1 MNIASSAKYECE
13 PASVHEL
20 ETSPCLERNYR
31 KLFWADN
38 TWFSYLN
45 RDVTMITS
53 LDKPYS
59 NKLFKS
65 ELEIDLSK
73 VEYWTILDSPICA
86 KIVLKDSIV
95 PGMLM
100 TITCD
105 GNNAPLVFFPM
116 SLCCSWSKDSL
127 SIFHDDD
134 DYIDFYHLF
143 GYIFKW
149 KERPFT
155 QIFSLFRKGK
165 KIAFT
170 RIRNRLSEYDPEYIE
185 DYIHIW

>member
-1 MNIASSAKYECE
+1 MNVASRENYECE

-20 ETSPCLERNYR
+20 ETSPCLERNFR
-31 KLFWADN
+31 KLFWADY
-38 TWFSYLN
+38 TWFSYLK

-53 LDKPYS
+53 LDKCYP
-59 NKLFKS
+59 NKFFKS

-86 KIVLKDSIV
+86 KIQFKDSII

-105 GNNAPLVFFPM
+105 GNKAPLVFFPM
-116 SLCCSWSKDSL
+116 ALCCSWSKDPS
-127 SIFHDDD
+127 SPFYDEN
-134 DYIDFYHLF
+134 YIDSHHLF
-143 GYIFKW
+143 GHIFKW
-149 KERPFT
+149 NERPFS

-165 KIAFT
+165 RIAFSCVS
-170 RIRNRLSEYDPEYIE
+170 NRVSEYEPPYIAN
-185 DYIHIW
+185 YIHIW